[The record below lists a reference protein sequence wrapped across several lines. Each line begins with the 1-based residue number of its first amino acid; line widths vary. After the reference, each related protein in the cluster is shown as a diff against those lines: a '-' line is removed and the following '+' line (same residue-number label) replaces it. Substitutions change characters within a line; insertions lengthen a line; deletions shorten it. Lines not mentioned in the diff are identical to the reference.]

1 MDLITLGSLLSIRN
15 RTYGWRDGRDYL
27 LDRNEVVILYDLKSE
42 DVVPGV
48 ATVKVMHGK
57 YGCLTCVALD
67 LKAVEKTQDIDY
79 T

>member
-57 YGCLTCVALD
+57 YGCLTCIVLD
-67 LKAVEKTQDIDY
+67 LELVEHTH
-79 T
+79 